1 MFHIGFRGEIQLSLK
16 TKLIVGVLSTMVLIL
31 AVSSGFTYVSVSLF
45 SKNGKELTSG
55 LAADAM
61 RDVNGF
67 AEHYA
72 GTLTY
77 HETEN
82 VKASINDIISR
93 AKSDL
98 AAVSNFNDVFSNDPA
113 ALAALFEKIALQ
125 NELITNMYL
134 GTEEKKFTIYPA
146 DYPLPS
152 EYDPTTRPWYTPA
165 KTAENEQF
173 IITDAYLDAGTDNY
187 LVTISL
193 PLFKDEKLYGVL
205 GVDLSLE
212 KLTASIAN
220 TKVGNTGYVILTDK
234 DGSLLAYKDKEL
246 VRKNE
251 NISSLPIFKERNDK
265 NIYLDIDQVT
275 YVSDKDEETG
285 WEIFS
290 VISQEEIKSFSNQI
304 SQNMSSRIVD
314 ADKKLQS
321 IFTKLLSAQVI
332 IILILLAI
340 SIVTS
345 LFFAKYFIQPIKKL
359 STFLKDVANGDLTR
373 KMEVKSK
380 DEISALFISVNH
392 MIDSL
397 RNMASKMNDLIL
409 EVEKDSNVLNNQA
422 GVSTHVTSIVSSAMD
437 EVASGTEQ
445 LTSDMFNISA
455 HVEKN
460 DIAVRSMSERIS
472 KIVEYA
478 QDTKAVTAEG
488 QRATEN
494 MKNKMNRIVIQSID
508 STTIMKKLDQKLQT
522 INDITAFIQD
532 IAEQTNLLSL
542 NAAIEAARAGE
553 QGKGFAVVAQE
564 VKKLAEQSRD
574 SVEKISAL
582 ITEIQSDS
590 SKALENIDIG
600 RESAV
605 QGAEMVKNTADSYDN
620 MIQFIEH
627 LITEIDE
634 IAGASVILSSSSQSI
649 SSSVDSVI
657 AISEETSAGVEEV
670 TSMTKEQQQSVQD
683 VKTIS
688 DNLHKLTFELR
699 ELIKHFKTSL

>member
-1 MFHIGFRGEIQLSLK
+1 MSLK
-16 TKLIVGVLSTMVLIL
+16 IKLIVGVLSTMVLIL

-45 SKNGKELTSG
+45 SKNGKELTNG

-77 HETEN
+77 HETKN
-82 VKASINDIISR
+82 VKASINEVISR

-98 AAVSNFNDVFSNDPA
+98 ATVSNFNEVYSNDPA
-113 ALAALFEKIALQ
+113 ALAALFEKIAVQ

-146 DYPLPS
+146 DYPLPPD
-152 EYDPTTRPWYTPA
+152 YDPTSRPWYSPA
-165 KTAENEQF
+165 KTAEKEQF
-173 IITDAYLDAGTDNY
+173 IITDAYLDAGTNNY
-187 LVTISL
+187 LVTVSL
-193 PLFKDEKLYGVL
+193 PLFKNDELYGVL

-234 DGSLLAYKDKEL
+234 EGSLLAYKDKEL
-246 VRKNE
+246 VLKNE
-251 NISSLPIFKERNDK
+251 NISSLPVFKEKNDK

-304 SQNMSSRIVD
+304 SQNMSNRIVN

-340 SIVTS
+340 SIGIT

-359 STFLKDVANGDLTR
+359 SDFLKGVANGDLTR
-373 KMEVKSK
+373 KMDVKSK
-380 DEISALFISVNH
+380 DEISSLFISVNH

-397 RNMASKMNDLIL
+397 RNMASKMNDLIV
-409 EVEKDSNVLNNQA
+409 EVEKDSKVLNNQA
-422 GVSTHVTSIVSSAMD
+422 GVSTQVTTIVSSAMD
-437 EVASGTEQ
+437 DVASGSEQ
-445 LTSDMFNISA
+445 LTTDMVNISA

-460 DIAVRSMSERIS
+460 DKAVRSMSERIS
-472 KIVEYA
+472 KIVEQA
-478 QDTKAVTAEG
+478 QETKAVTAEG
-488 QRATEN
+488 QKATEN
-494 MKNKMNRIVIQSID
+494 MRNEINRIVAQSIG
-508 STTIMKKLDQKLQT
+508 STTIMKELDQKLQT
-522 INDITAFIQD
+522 INEITTFIQGV
-532 IAEQTNLLSL
+532 AEQTNLLSL

-553 QGKGFAVVAQE
+553 QGRGFAVVAQE
-564 VKKLAEQSRD
+564 VKKLAEQSSD

-582 ITEIQSDS
+582 ITDIQGDS
-590 SKALENIDIG
+590 SEALKNIDLG

-605 QGAEMVKNTADSYDN
+605 HGAEMVKNTANSYDN

-627 LITEIDE
+627 FIKEIDE
-634 IAGASVILSSSSQSI
+634 IAGASTILSSSSQSI
-649 SSSVDSVI
+649 TSSVDSVI
-657 AISEETSAGVEEV
+657 AVSEQTSAGVQEV
-670 TSMTKEQQQSVQD
+670 TSMTKEQEQSVHE
-683 VKTIS
+683 VMAIS
-688 DNLHKLTFELR
+688 EKLHKLTFELR
-699 ELIKHFKTSL
+699 ELIKHFKTY

>member
-1 MFHIGFRGEIQLSLK
+1 MSLK

-134 GTEEKKFTIYPA
+134 GTEEKNFTIYPA

-699 ELIKHFKTSL
+699 ELIMHFKTSL

>member
-1 MFHIGFRGEIQLSLK
+1 MSLK

-134 GTEEKKFTIYPA
+134 GTEEKNFTIYPA

>member
-134 GTEEKKFTIYPA
+134 GTEEKNFTIYPA

-699 ELIKHFKTSL
+699 ELIMHFKTSL

>member
-1 MFHIGFRGEIQLSLK
+1 MFQIGFRGEIQLSLK

-165 KTAENEQF
+165 KIAKNEQF

-187 LVTISL
+187 LVTVSL

-582 ITEIQSDS
+582 ITEIQRDS

-627 LITEIDE
+627 LITEIDK

-670 TSMTKEQQQSVQD
+670 TSMTKEQQQSVHD
-683 VKTIS
+683 VKNIS

>member
-1 MFHIGFRGEIQLSLK
+1 MSLK

>member
-1 MFHIGFRGEIQLSLK
+1 MSLK

-165 KTAENEQF
+165 KIAKNEQF

-187 LVTISL
+187 LVTVSL

-582 ITEIQSDS
+582 ITEIQRDS

-627 LITEIDE
+627 LITEIDK

-670 TSMTKEQQQSVQD
+670 TSMTKEQQQSVHD
-683 VKTIS
+683 VKNIS